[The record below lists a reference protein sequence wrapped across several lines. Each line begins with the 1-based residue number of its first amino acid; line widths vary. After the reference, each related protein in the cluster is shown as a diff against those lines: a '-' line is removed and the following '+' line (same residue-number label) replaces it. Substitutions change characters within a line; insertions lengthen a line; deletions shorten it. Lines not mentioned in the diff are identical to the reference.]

1 MERLTI
7 VYVFKMWN
15 MMKHLR
21 ADSVLSWLYIGDFNE
36 VLIREEQ
43 MVPNER
49 EMAQISLFREAVD
62 DSALTDIG
70 YIGLASLDF

>member
-1 MERLTI
+1 MERLTV

-21 ADSVLSWLYIGDFNE
+21 EDSVLSWLYIRDFNE
-36 VLIREEQ
+36 VLRREEQ
-43 MVPNER
+43 MGPNEM
-49 EMAQISLFREAVD
+49 EMAQINLFREAVD
-62 DSALTDIG
+62 DSALNAIG